1 VCERVVIL
9 LCRTTPLAASLRA
22 LSLGTSGAPET
33 INALVPLSPAGRGA
47 RREGVTHAFAF
58 RCYRPEWPARRGG
71 ASREPHPG
79 NPPYPQ
85 PLSRDGERG
94 ADVPGFC
101 QSKGKK
107 RLRRSLAVQ
116 FLHLFLG
123 NLCASLVASESGMVF
138 IPGGEFSRG
147 RSYDWP
153 DTRLAWYPNPLK
165 DDTPVRK
172 VYVNPFNM
180 DEAEVTNE
188 RYAVFAKATR
198 RKLPYHWFRG
208 EIPKGQEK
216 HPVVNVSWDDAV
228 GFCGWEGKRL
238 PTEAEW
244 ERASRGLAEGRM
256 YPWGDENPTPK
267 LAVYGSHL
275 GATAVCSKERNYFGL
290 CDIIGNVWEWT
301 ADWYDRNYYEVA
313 PDRNPPGPTQ
323 GIYRV
328 LRGGSWFDQ
337 PQLFLTCSYR
347 SWARPA
353 ERSPTIGFRC
363 VRAVTLGK
371 TDHRAALTP

>member
-1 VCERVVIL
+1 MNSPKSTVANSCSKGVPLCSGGL
-9 LCRTTPLAASLRA
+9 LGGTLHQSQA
-22 LSLGTSGAPET
+22 LSL
-33 INALVPLSPAGRGA
+33 VGR
-47 RREGVTHAFAF
+47 
-58 RCYRPEWPARRGG
+58 
-71 ASREPHPG
+71 
-79 NPPYPQ
+79 
-85 PLSRDGERG
+85 RG
-94 ADVPGFC
+94 ADAAGF
-101 QSKGKK
+101 
-107 RLRRSLAVQ
+107 SLSAEQKSFRTTLAKTTVQVAVQ
-116 FLHLFLG
+116 VLQFLG
-123 NLCASLVASESGMVF
+123 VLCATCLASEPGMVF

-147 RSYDWP
+147 RNYDWP

-172 VYVNPFNM
+172 VYVNPFAM

-188 RYAVFAKATR
+188 RYAVFAKATHH
-198 RKLPYHWFRG
+198 KVPYHWFKG

-228 GFCGWEGKRL
+228 GFCKWEGKRL

-256 YPWGDENPTPK
+256 YPWGDDNPTAK
-267 LAVYGSHL
+267 LAVYGSDA
-275 GATAVCSKERNYFGL
+275 GATDVCSKQRNYFGL
-290 CDIIGNVWEWT
+290 CDMVGNVWEWT
-301 ADWYDRNYYEVA
+301 ADWYDRNYYEVS
-313 PDRNPPGPTQ
+313 PDRDPIGPAQ

-337 PQLFLTCSYR
+337 PPLFLTCSYR

-363 VRAVTLGK
+363 VRPLSLRK
-371 TDHRAALTP
+371 PDHRASLLP